1 MTCTHCGA
9 SIADKALIC
18 YRCGNATTEA
28 KFKPPTE
35 GSLFDRPRRR
45 IPLWLWILIVAA
57 VIALGAFAYM
67 QDLWMA
73 EAAGRYADLQR
84 DALAGRGP
92 AVTVTGVL
100 EPAIRESVEVGAAW
114 GGGVFG
120 AGAVIAGL
128 VGRGSRR
135 RGLRVGR
142 GSRSSPGE

>member
-28 KFKPPTE
+28 KFKPATE

-45 IPLWLWILIVAA
+45 VPLWLWILIVAA
-57 VIALGAFAYM
+57 LIALGAFAYM
-67 QDLWMA
+67 QDLFMA

-84 DALAGRGP
+84 QALAGHGP
-92 AVTVTGVL
+92 AVTVTAVL
-100 EPAIRESVEVGAAW
+100 EPAIRESVDVGAAW

-120 AGAVIAGL
+120 AGAVIAA
-128 VGRGSRR
+128 VASRASRR
-135 RGLRVGR
+135 VRRSRGGGGR
-142 GSRSSPGE
+142 SDNE

>member
-1 MTCTHCGA
+1 MTCRHCSA
-9 SIADKALIC
+9 TIADKALIC
-18 YRCGNATTEA
+18 YRCGNATTES

-45 IPLWLWILIVAA
+45 MPLWLWILIVAA
-57 VIALGAFAYM
+57 LIALGAFAYM

-114 GGGVFG
+114 GGGAFG
-120 AGAVIAGL
+120 AGAVVAA
-128 VGRGSRR
+128 VARRASRG
-135 RGLRVGR
+135 
-142 GSRSSPGE
+142 PGQG

>member
-1 MTCTHCGA
+1 MKCTTCGA

-35 GSLFDRPRRR
+35 GSIFDRPRRR
-45 IPLWLWILIVAA
+45 VPLWLWILIVAA
-57 VIALGAFAYM
+57 LIALGAFAYM

-84 DALAGRGP
+84 EALAGGGP
-92 AVTVTGVL
+92 AVTVTGIL

-120 AGAVIAGL
+120 AGAVVAA
-128 VGRGSRR
+128 VARRASRG
-135 RGLRVGR
+135 
-142 GSRSSPGE
+142 PGQG

>member
-57 VIALGAFAYM
+57 LVALGAFAYM

-100 EPAIRESVEVGAAW
+100 EPAIRESVEVAAAW

-120 AGAVIAGL
+120 AGAVVAVL
-128 VGRGSRR
+128 AGRGARR
-135 RGLRVGR
+135 RRSR
-142 GSRSSPGE
+142 GGPGE